1 MTGVSCIDNISDEK
15 IVQYLAKK
23 AIKKVTKAA
32 KNESNDSNPFVWK
45 KKIEQ
50 EVTHGVPLDTF
61 SVKSEKMK
69 RKERM
74 IEFEKL
80 KKRREE
86 RATEKRK
93 HDEEMELLARERARA
108 EYDQW
113 EQKLEEFHSK
123 QAKYRTRIIESHEEN
138 IEENMDMD
146 SLSHLSNECNDFG
159 LRKPK
164 YINRVHTGYNWNGYN
179 RIHYDKE
186 NPPPKMVTG
195 YKFDVFYP
203 DLIDG
208 NKPPSYTIEKDGN
221 SVETC
226 IIRFHGGPPYQD
238 IAFKIVNNEWELS
251 RKKGFKCV
259 FEQGILRL
267 YFNFKSFRYR
277 G

>member
-1 MTGVSCIDNISDEK
+1 
-15 IVQYLAKK
+15 
-23 AIKKVTKAA
+23 
-32 KNESNDSNPFVWK
+32 
-45 KKIEQ
+45 
-50 EVTHGVPLDTF
+50 
-61 SVKSEKMK
+61 
-69 RKERM
+69 M

-80 KKRREE
+80 EKRREE
-86 RATEKRK
+86 RAIKKRK

-123 QAKYRTRIIESHEEN
+123 QAKYRTNIIESHEEN
-138 IEENMDMD
+138 MNID
-146 SLSHLSNECNDFG
+146 SLSPLYNECSDFG
-159 LRKPK
+159 VRKPK
-164 YINRVHTGYNWNGYN
+164 HINRVHTGYNWNGYN

-186 NPPPKMVTG
+186 HPPPNMVTG

-208 NKPPSYTIEKDGN
+208 DKPPSYTIEKDGDG
-221 SVETC
+221 VETC

-259 FEQGILRL
+259 FEQGVLRL
-267 YFNFKSFRYR
+267 YFNFKSLRYR
-277 G
+277 R

>member
-1 MTGVSCIDNISDEK
+1 MTGCLDNISDEK

-23 AIKKVTKAA
+23 AIKRVTKAA
-32 KNESNDSNPFVWK
+32 NNESNDSNPFVWK

-69 RKERM
+69 LKERM

-80 KKRREE
+80 RKRREE
-86 RATEKRK
+86 RVIEKRK
-93 HDEEMELLARERARA
+93 HDEEMELLARDRARA
-108 EYDQW
+108 EHDQW
-113 EQKLEEFHSK
+113 EQKLEEFHTK
-123 QAKYRTRIIESHEEN
+123 QDKYRTNIIESHEEN
-138 IEENMDMD
+138 IEENMGMD
-146 SLSHLSNECNDFG
+146 SLSSLSNECNDFG
-159 LRKPK
+159 VRKPK
-164 YINRVHTGYNWNGYN
+164 YINHVHTGYNWNSYN

-208 NKPPSYTIEKDGN
+208 NIPPSYTIEKDGN

-226 IIRFHGGPPYQD
+226 IIRFHGGLPYQD

-277 G
+277 R